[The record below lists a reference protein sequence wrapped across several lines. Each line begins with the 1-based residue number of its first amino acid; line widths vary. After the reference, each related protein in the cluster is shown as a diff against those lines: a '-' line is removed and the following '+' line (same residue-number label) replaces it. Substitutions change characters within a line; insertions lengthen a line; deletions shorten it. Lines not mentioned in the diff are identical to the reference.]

1 SFNPE
6 LVKPHKTSKVLSH
19 ISHPLVH
26 TKTSSTISM
35 HSTARHI
42 AKRIATHPETKSFAK
57 SIQRNMASGTPSE
70 TAKVQ
75 ATADAS
81 APTFE
86 SVGIKNSDIAQKS
99 GVSLSQQQKVL
110 VGSVLDLFEGNP
122 TLKHL
127 SLWSK
132 TATFQ
137 DNITVAEGYDKFAAQ
152 WYGLPALFNPIRIQ
166 SHTVTS
172 AGNPIELELKNSYTV
187 KGIKTEQ
194 TMESV
199 VQIQVGDD
207 GKIVKVND
215 KWNNDL
221 PEGAFSQVRNAF
233 NVSVSNAAK
242 TLLGLLGQAS
252 FAVFCRVS
260 LWRPFWAL
268 RKLNAVTV
276 PAFVKVPKTEEEDQ
290 KLKAERERQ

>member
-1 SFNPE
+1 
-6 LVKPHKTSKVLSH
+6 
-19 ISHPLVH
+19 
-26 TKTSSTISM
+26 
-35 HSTARHI
+35 
-42 AKRIATHPETKSFAK
+42 
-57 SIQRNMASGTPSE
+57 MASGTPSA
-70 TAKVQ
+70 TAKAQ
-75 ATADAS
+75 TDADANGPS
-81 APTFE
+81 FE
-86 SVGIKNSDIAQKS
+86 SIGIKNNSIIQKS

-152 WYGLPALFNPIRIQ
+152 WYGLPALFNPIQIQ

-172 AGNPIELELKNSYTV
+172 AGNPIELELKNKYTV

-207 GKIVKVND
+207 GKIVKVSD
-215 KWNNDL
+215 RWNNNL
-221 PEGAFSQVRNAF
+221 PEGAFSQVRNALH
-233 NVSVSNAAK
+233 VSVVKAAK
-242 TLLGLLGQAS
+242 TLAWILGQTGV
-252 FAVFCRVS
+252 AVFCRVS

-276 PAFVKVPKTEEEDQ
+276 PVFVKVPKTEEEDQ
-290 KLKAERERQ
+290 KLKAEREKQ